1 MPKPITLSASY
12 SDDATIIP
20 NAFFDHYLPRA
31 NGEFLKIYLYLLR
44 WLSEMAIS
52 DAAAFTALCET
63 AKAKLA

>member
-31 NGEFLKIYLYLLR
+31 NGEFLKIYPYYSYNDLPYEL
-44 WLSEMAIS
+44 
-52 DAAAFTALCET
+52 
-63 AKAKLA
+63 